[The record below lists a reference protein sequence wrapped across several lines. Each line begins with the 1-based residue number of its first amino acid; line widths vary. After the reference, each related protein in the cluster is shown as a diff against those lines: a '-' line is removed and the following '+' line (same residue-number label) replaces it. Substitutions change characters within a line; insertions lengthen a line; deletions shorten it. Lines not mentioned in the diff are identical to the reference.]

1 MAVMTM
7 MDQNQK
13 IYLLD
18 EASHSVALLEK
29 ELAQYNLETR
39 HFVNLESGL
48 DEIRKSPPDLLM
60 LDPNKI
66 GNGEIEI
73 IQQLKS
79 VEELKWV
86 PFLISSDAV
95 PEAGVVQS
103 LDFGGDDFLPK
114 PVKIGEAVSR
124 IRGLLRRKKMR
135 VTLPE
140 EEEQISFDRLVI
152 FLNDHEVKSNGRTHK
167 LTTTETK
174 ILKELA
180 IRPGLAVTRQNLIQ
194 SVWPENKIVED
205 QNLDVHISSIR
216 KKIEVNPKRPDIIL
230 TIRGI
235 GYKLNLS

>member
-1 MAVMTM
+1 MAHMTILE
-7 MDQNQK
+7 QNQK

-18 EASHSVALLEK
+18 EASHSVTLLEK
-29 ELAQYNLETR
+29 ELAEFNLETR

-48 DEIRKSPPDLLM
+48 NEIRKSPPDLLM

-66 GNGEIEI
+66 GTGEIEI
-73 IQQLKS
+73 IQRLKA

-103 LDFGGDDFLPK
+103 LDFGADDFLPK

-135 VTLPE
+135 ITMP
-140 EEEQISFDRLVI
+140 EEEQISFDRLEI
-152 FLNDHEVKSNGRTHK
+152 YLNDHEVKANGETHK

-180 IRPGLAVTRQNLIQ
+180 IRPGIAVTRLNLIQ
-194 SVWPENKIVED
+194 SVWPENKIVEE

-216 KKIEVNPKRPDIIL
+216 KKIEENPKRPEIIL